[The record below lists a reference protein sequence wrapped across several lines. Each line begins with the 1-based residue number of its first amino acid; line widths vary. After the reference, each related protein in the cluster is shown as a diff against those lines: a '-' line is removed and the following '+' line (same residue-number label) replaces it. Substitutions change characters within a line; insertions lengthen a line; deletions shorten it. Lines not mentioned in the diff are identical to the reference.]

1 MADLLGFV
9 LSGLVSGALYALLA
23 TGLVLSYS
31 ASGLFNFAHG
41 ATAYLCALA
50 FYELHSGFGWPAV
63 PTAVLLVCV
72 AAPALGWGL
81 DRLMFRKLARVG
93 ETAQIVAT
101 IGLLVA
107 LPALGLWI
115 VELLE
120 DAGASVKPAENQFGL
135 PGVGP
140 SPARSWQL
148 TDGVGIDSDQ
158 LITWVATAVV
168 AVGLWILMR
177 HTPLGLKLR
186 AAVDDRSLV
195 ELRGLSADRLS
206 SIAWMLSSGL
216 AGLAGVLATPLLGLS
231 AHDFTLFLF
240 VSATAAVLGRF
251 VSIPLAFAGGLGL
264 GVLQNLVAGYAN
276 FAERITGFRTA
287 VPFLILFAGLLLMTR
302 RSRTAGTAAVDAPP
316 VDYLA
321 GRSRLRRWGPWT
333 AAAVLLAAAFYTVT
347 TPFWSGILAQ
357 GLALSLVFVSFTV
370 VTGLGAMVSLAQA
383 TFVTGAALVAG
394 LLMSHGWPFVAA
406 AAVGTCAAA
415 VLGALV
421 ALPALRLGGR
431 SLALATLALAFLA
444 DQVLFQIGWLRNGD
458 TGWSIPRPVFGPVDL
473 NDDRAFGVAL
483 LVLVTAAV
491 AALSALRGS
500 PSGRAM
506 LAVRSAPAAAMA
518 SGVSVVRTKLV
529 LFTLSAGLAGFGG
542 VMYASYN
549 TRVTA
554 TDFTAMTGLIWLA
567 VVVAAGLRRPQFAV
581 VAGLVY
587 ALVPHLVSDYVTE
600 SVHLPVIL
608 FGLAGLALANDP
620 DGYCA
625 AVSVRVHRRR
635 LVRGG
640 PAGAGVG
647 SGVGAMAGAGAMVG
661 VGTGAGA
668 GAGVK
673 SRPVSGGTGAEPG
686 SEAGVTGGPVE
697 ARSGDGAE
705 LSGAPGG
712 SPGGAS
718 RVPGGG
724 TASASRAPS
733 EGPADA
739 SETSSRSPASTSPT
753 PGGGPADASETSS
766 RSPASTSRIPSGSPA
781 GTSRAPSEGRADASE
796 TSSQTPASTSR
807 IPGRSPASTS
817 PTPGG
822 GPADASETSSRSPAS
837 ASRAVGRGPVD
848 ASRAPGGD
856 SAGVARAGA
865 PPMAS
870 SSPAEPPALELRA
883 VRAGYDGAPVLHGV
897 DLAVHPGEIV
907 ALLGPN
913 GAGKSTTCRVAA
925 GLVGP
930 LGGQVYVAGRDATR
944 EGAVRRSRAGV
955 VLAPEGRGI
964 FPALTIEENLAL
976 YLREKDQREAVYE
989 RFPGLAGRRG
999 VPAGSLSGGEQQ
1011 MLTLAPLLQRPP
1023 KVLIADEPSLGLA
1036 PRIVEEVFRLL
1047 TELRDTGTALLLVEE
1062 KATEAL
1068 GVADTVAYLAQ
1079 GRVTWCGPRA
1089 SVETARLTEAYLGLA
1104 ATPEADTGAD
1114 LDSDPGPTSPMNPTI
1129 PSQTRGGVRP

>member
-9 LSGLVSGALYALLA
+9 LSGLVSGALYALLS

-140 SPARSWQL
+140 SPAKSWQL

-251 VSIPLAFAGGLGL
+251 VSVPLAFAGGLGL

-287 VPFLILFAGLLLMTR
+287 VPFLILFAGLLLLTR

-321 GRSRLRRWGPWT
+321 GRSRLRRWGPWAT
-333 AAAVLLAAAFYTVT
+333 AAVLLAVAFYTVT

-635 LVRGG
+635 LARGG
-640 PAGAGVG
+640 PAGAGAETSMG
-647 SGVGAMAGAGAMVG
+647 TRAEAE
-661 VGTGAGA
+661 TGAA
-668 GAGVK
+668 TGV
-673 SRPVSGGTGAEPG
+673 
-686 SEAGVTGGPVE
+686 
-697 ARSGDGAE
+697 
-705 LSGAPGG
+705 SGAPSGDPTG
-712 SPGGAS
+712 VAETG
-718 RVPGGG
+718 
-724 TASASRAPS
+724 APS
-733 EGPADA
+733 AA
-739 SETSSRSPASTSPT
+739 PASPT
-753 PGGGPADASETSS
+753 EAA
-766 RSPASTSRIPSGSPA
+766 
-781 GTSRAPSEGRADASE
+781 
-796 TSSQTPASTSR
+796 
-807 IPGRSPASTS
+807 
-817 PTPGG
+817 
-822 GPADASETSSRSPAS
+822 
-837 ASRAVGRGPVD
+837 
-848 ASRAPGGD
+848 
-856 SAGVARAGA
+856 
-865 PPMAS
+865 
-870 SSPAEPPALELRA
+870 PALELRA

-1011 MLTLAPLLQRPP
+1011 MLALAPLLQRPP

-1104 ATPEADTGAD
+1104 AGPEAGTGPEAGPAPGSEAEAD
-1114 LDSDPGPTSPMNPTI
+1114 PAPGSEAEADPAPGSEAEAEPSPGPASNPDPGSGRGSGPDPGPGPGPGPASPVNPTI